1 MRPVRVISDNEA
13 AFNAQIAE
21 AFRAGQSVPDI
32 VRAFRCQ
39 STILVRIL
47 RAAGL
52 LPPPVSPTRGR

>member
-1 MRPVRVISDNEA
+1 MISEKEA

-32 VRAFRCQ
+32 VKAFRCQ
-39 STILVRIL
+39 PTIVGRIL

-52 LPPPVSPTRGR
+52 LPPPDTPTRWR